1 MAVIPEGLRKFFR
14 RGRPRHE
21 PQRET
26 LAWPNLNVLGQA
38 SPAAN
43 RIVYKPTPRNLR
55 YFSRT
60 PIAHRA
66 INAIKMPLSM
76 LEWEIVPSEG
86 ITENSEIKRQI
97 ELVTQCFQQPNRDD
111 NYLSFI
117 QQIVE
122 DILVGAGACEI
133 NSRGG
138 DPERP
143 VWLWPT
149 DGLSIHIYPG
159 WAGGRSEAR
168 YLQTVGYGS
177 YSVGAGQGVQLRDDE
192 LIYIRPNPTTAMP
205 FGYGPLEIAF
215 NSISRQ
221 LATGQ
226 FAGKLASNA
235 RPSIMLDLGDVDQ
248 NYLNAFRHYWL
259 HEIEGEGKTP
269 ITGSGIVPGQTQG
282 KGSGAQVLK
291 LFPDGDNALFLKYQ
305 EFLRTEIAAAFDIS
319 NMNLNLERDVNRN
332 TAEVMENKDWDNA
345 IKPMAALLK
354 SHFDNDVI
362 RKGFGFSQ
370 IEFKYVGLDRE
381 DELQTAQINKLYFDM
396 NVLTPNQIREKL
408 GEPREES
415 TWGDRVAA
423 DIEIAKL
430 AARGSKL
437 IFDPELPQLIDVAP
451 QTPED
456 QGAGTAKPKG
466 GGGKSGGSNN

>member
-21 PQRET
+21 PQRES

-55 YFSRT
+55 FFGRT

-76 LEWEIVPSEG
+76 LKWEIVPIEG
-86 ITENSEIKRQI
+86 VDANSEIERQI
-97 ELVTQCFQQPNRDD
+97 DLVTRCFMQPNRDD
-111 NYLSFI
+111 NFLTFT
-117 QQIVE
+117 QQVVE
-122 DILVGAGACEI
+122 DILTGAGAIEI
-133 NSRGG
+133 NSKGG

-143 VWLWPT
+143 VWLWPV
-149 DGLSIHIYPG
+149 DGLSIHIFPG
-159 WAGGRSEAR
+159 WAGGRNEAR

-215 NSISRQ
+215 NSIARQ

-235 RPSIMLDLGDVDQ
+235 RPSVMLDLGDVEQ
-248 NYLNAFRHYWL
+248 NYLNSFRKYWTN
-259 HEIEGEGKTP
+259 EIEGEGKMP
-269 ITGSGIVPGQTQG
+269 ITASGIAPGQTEG
-282 KGSGAQVLK
+282 KSRGATVLR
-291 LFPDGDNALFLKYQ
+291 LFPEGDNALFLKYQ

-319 NMNLNLERDVNRN
+319 NQNLNMERDVNRN

-354 SHFDNDVI
+354 SHFDDGVI

-370 IEFKYVGLDRE
+370 IEFRFEGLDRE
-381 DELQTAQINKLYFDM
+381 DELQTANIHKLYYDM
-396 NVLTPNQIREKL
+396 NVLTANQIRDKL
-408 GEPREES
+408 GEPQEES
-415 TWGDRVAA
+415 VWGDRVAA

-437 IFDPELPQLIDVAP
+437 IFDPELPQQMKVIAP
-451 QTPED
+451 PPD
-456 QGAGTAKPKG
+456 ADSQGAGDKGKTASP
-466 GGGKSGGSNN
+466 SGSNN